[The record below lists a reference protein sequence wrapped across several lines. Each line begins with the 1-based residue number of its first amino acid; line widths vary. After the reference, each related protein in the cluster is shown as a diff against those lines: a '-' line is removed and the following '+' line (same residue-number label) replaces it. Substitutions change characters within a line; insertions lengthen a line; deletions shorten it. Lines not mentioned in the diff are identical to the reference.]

1 MKSILCSLVFCVTV
15 ASKKEDDGPVEKVV
29 GLLEDLKERIGKD
42 GKSEQAAYDEYA
54 CWCEKTTFKSAAAI
68 TEIKDTLTMTGN
80 TILRL
85 TGNIATLNSEIA
97 GLEADIK
104 ENLAQQEAAT
114 NIRNKENA
122 AFTAEAAELQQAI
135 TALEKAITVL
145 TSATTGK
152 SSDDASFVQT
162 SKWDS
167 TVTELVSKVSKAS
180 VSAKLNEKQI
190 SLLGE
195 LSKKHS
201 SSYAPQSA
209 TIQGILSDMYT
220 TMTKDLQTRTSE
232 EAKSYRDYEDLMHTY
247 QKQLKTLQEELVK
260 KQNKKTEAE
269 IQLADANQLYA
280 DSEEQLAAEEKLFD
294 STKAACSEKTKAWQK
309 RSSLRESELEGI
321 EKALEILTS
330 DEAKEIF
337 AKSIKPGFS
346 GGAKEASFV
355 QISSHIVSS
364 SATEKAIE
372 ALQSRA
378 MKSHSIRLA
387 ALAAT
392 VRSQDPGHFDKVIEM
407 IDKLLEQLQEEEQAD
422 IKKVNSCKDD
432 LHDTTSNQNDLK
444 WKIKN
449 NKAKI
454 QKHEEAI
461 EKKEEQLKETIASI
475 EEATELL
482 AKMLKERTEENG
494 KYLAAKEDDQKAIEL
509 LQKAK
514 KALAEYFESE
524 EYKKSL
530 LQQPGAP
537 DMRIS
542 GKDSAKLQT
551 KDVVEFLDMIV
562 TDLNQELAEAKAAE
576 EAAQLDYEK
585 MRDDVE
591 DKKAKLEKKK
601 INLEGQIADEK
612 EAKQAEED
620 TKKENEDSLS
630 NEEKTE
636 ETLRETCDDAIKLQP
651 ERREKRAI
659 EAEGLRQAKDFLGGM
674 TSDALLQ
681 TKGHGFKESTLPKF
695 LALK

>member
-122 AFTAEAAELQQAI
+122 AFSAESAELQQAI

-162 SKWDS
+162 AKWES
-167 TVTELVSKVSKAS
+167 TVTELVSKMSKAS

-209 TIQGILSDMYT
+209 TIQGILSDMYA

-260 KQNKKTEAE
+260 KQDKKTEAE

-280 DSEEQLAAEEKLFD
+280 DSEEQLKAEEKLFD
-294 STKAACSEKTKAWQK
+294 TTKAACSEKTEAWQK
-309 RSSLRESELEGI
+309 RSSLRQSELDGI

-346 GGAKEASFV
+346 GGAKEAAAFV
-355 QISSHIVSS
+355 QISSHVVSS
-364 SATEKAIE
+364 HAADKAIA

-378 MKSHSIRLA
+378 MKSHSLRLA

-392 VRSQDPGHFDKVIEM
+392 LRSQDPGHFDK
-407 IDKLLEQLQEEEQAD
+407 
-422 IKKVNSCKDD
+422 
-432 LHDTTSNQNDLK
+432 
-444 WKIKN
+444 
-449 NKAKI
+449 
-454 QKHEEAI
+454 
-461 EKKEEQLKETIASI
+461 
-475 EEATELL
+475 
-482 AKMLKERTEENG
+482 
-494 KYLAAKEDDQKAIEL
+494 
-509 LQKAK
+509 
-514 KALAEYFESE
+514 
-524 EYKKSL
+524 
-530 LQQPGAP
+530 
-537 DMRIS
+537 
-542 GKDSAKLQT
+542 
-551 KDVVEFLDMIV
+551 
-562 TDLNQELAEAKAAE
+562 
-576 EAAQLDYEK
+576 
-585 MRDDVE
+585 
-591 DKKAKLEKKK
+591 
-601 INLEGQIADEK
+601 
-612 EAKQAEED
+612 
-620 TKKENEDSLS
+620 
-630 NEEKTE
+630 
-636 ETLRETCDDAIKLQP
+636 
-651 ERREKRAI
+651 
-659 EAEGLRQAKDFLGGM
+659 
-674 TSDALLQ
+674 
-681 TKGHGFKESTLPKF
+681 
-695 LALK
+695 